1 MRDRKDI
8 NTDKTNTDKTTEAA
22 SQSYYHEF
30 LKMRGGD
37 APQPTASEPASSSQT
52 YSSRYLQRSESAA
65 APSPS
70 ATETVA
76 EPVVA
81 KAEDAGRHVA
91 DNDLSNTEE
100 APAPVKTKPLR
111 KLVPRG
117 VQIPLAKNVKR
128 QIARSER
135 ELGMFEG
142 NLSSAG
148 KDLTTLYFTSCFDG
162 DGKTISALYAAWGLA
177 NQGERVLLID
187 TNITKPA
194 LQRYFPDSGPGFAEV
209 IAGGVPLEE
218 ALHATDHKEL
228 EYISAGTLPLGAHIT
243 DTAMQDILTAL
254 KPYYKYIILDGSSVF
269 SGSEATR
276 MAPVVDGMILVVT
289 CEQTRWEA
297 AQSAEEKISNSGGN
311 LLGISMNRRKFYIP
325 KRIYNWLSN

>member
-1 MRDRKDI
+1 MRDQKQVNGD
-8 NTDKTNTDKTTEAA
+8 DTTTT
-22 SQSYYHEF
+22 SQSYYQEF
-30 LKMRGGD
+30 LKMRRE
-37 APQPTASEPASSSQT
+37 APDTPVFSESSGS
-52 YSSRYLQRSESAA
+52 YSDRYLQRSESVAA
-65 APSPS
+65 IAQASTNGAEATPGTAPETAPVSPEPS
-70 ATETVA
+70 DVSS
-76 EPVVA
+76 EPVDSGA
-81 KAEDAGRHVA
+81 TD
-91 DNDLSNTEE
+91 E
-100 APAPVKTKPLR
+100 APAPSKTRPLR

-117 VQIPLAKNVKR
+117 GLIPLAKNVKR

-187 TNITKPA
+187 THFTKPG
-194 LQRYFPDSGPGFAEV
+194 LQRYFPDAGPGFAEV

-243 DTAMQDILTAL
+243 DTAMQDILAAL
-254 KPYYKYIILDGSSVF
+254 KPYYKYIILDGCSVF
-269 SGSEATR
+269 SSSEATR

-325 KRIYNWLSN
+325 NRIYNWLSN